1 MPPARLVVVID
12 SGTTNSRVR
21 LLGEGDV
28 IGAAS
33 VQVGVVDTTKT
44 GSNAALKQGVRRAF
58 DQALRDGGVSVGE
71 IPYAL
76 GFGMITSELGVV
88 EIPHLAAPVGIRELA
103 AGMLR
108 FEPAEDFLPIPTYF
122 VRGVKNPAPRDAGIG
137 HLPHMDFMRGEEA
150 QVMGLLALYRP
161 ALPATIVVLSSHTKF
176 ISVDAEGRIIGS
188 VTTLSGQLFAA
199 LCKETF
205 IGSAVRE
212 VVTDPEPAAYF
223 DAGIVEE
230 AHRIVTSGGLTRSLL
245 MPRFMHVLM
254 QTRWY
259 ERKLFLESLIAADD
273 LQSVRDFTAL
283 GFPTSTS
290 VYLVGPPARCAVHRH
305 LIERHRVFGGKVTD
319 ISEAAAIDR
328 LGPAGALEIFRHRPR
343 RGEPTP

>member
-1 MPPARLVVVID
+1 MNSAGAVVVID

-21 LLGEGDV
+21 LLREGTV

-44 GSNAALKQGVRRAF
+44 GSNAALKQGVRQAF
-58 DQALRDGGVSVGE
+58 DQALRDGEVSVGE

-88 EIPHLAAPVGIRELA
+88 EIPHLVAPVGIQDL
-103 AGMLR
+103 
-108 FEPAEDFLPIPTYF
+108 
-122 VRGVKNPAPRDAGIG
+122 
-137 HLPHMDFMRGEEA
+137 
-150 QVMGLLALYRP
+150 
-161 ALPATIVVLSSHTKF
+161 
-176 ISVDAEGRIIGS
+176 SVDVEGRIIGS

-212 VVTDPEPAAYF
+212 AATDPEPAGYF

-230 AHRIVTSGGLTRSLL
+230 GHRIVTNGGLTRSLL

-254 QTRWY
+254 LTRWY

-283 GFPTSTS
+283 GFPTGTT
-290 VYLVGPPARCAVHRH
+290 VYLVGPAARCAVHRH
-305 LIERHRVFGGKVTD
+305 LIARHRIFRGPVVEL
-319 ISEAAAIDR
+319 SEPETMDR
-328 LGPAGALEIFRHRPR
+328 LGPAGALEIFRHR
-343 RGEPTP
+343 TA